1 MPLTDHDYNEIAD
14 RLAERLE
21 CHTTVCPLGLTER
34 NARTVSRTLGF
45 ARWAG
50 LVFAG
55 SIIVSFASGFIWMM
69 YEAARAVVRS
79 LNTPL

>member
-1 MPLTDHDYNEIAD
+1 MPMTEHDYNEIAD
-14 RLAERLE
+14 RITERIE
-21 CHTTVCPLGLTER
+21 CHTTLCPLGLTER
-34 NARTVSRTLGF
+34 NARTVSRTLSF

-55 SIIVSFASGFIWMM
+55 SIIVSFASGFIYVL
-69 YEAARAVVRS
+69 YEAARVVVRT